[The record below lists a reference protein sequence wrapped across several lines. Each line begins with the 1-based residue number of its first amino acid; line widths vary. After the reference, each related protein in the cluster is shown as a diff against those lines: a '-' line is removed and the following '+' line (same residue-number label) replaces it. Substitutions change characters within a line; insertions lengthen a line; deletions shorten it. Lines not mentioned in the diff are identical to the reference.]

1 MNYEEANYLQLL
13 NAIITAGSKRS
24 DRTGVGTLS
33 IFGTQLRFSLADNK
47 MPMITTKKMFA
58 RGVIE
63 ELLLFLRGE
72 TNTKILEAKS
82 VNIWKGNTSREFL
95 DKRGLTGLPEGDMG
109 KTYGWQWRKFGADQ
123 ETLFD
128 RPTQYFEQGIDQLSQ
143 VINSLKNDP
152 HGRRHI
158 ITAWNPLQLDECA
171 LPPCHCFMQF
181 YVNDGELSCQFY

>member
-72 TNTKILEAKS
+72 TDTKILEAKG

-95 DKRGLTGLPEGDMG
+95 DKRGLSHLPEGDMG
-109 KTYGWQWRKFGADQ
+109 KTYGHQWRKFG
-123 ETLFD
+123 E
-128 RPTQYFEQGIDQLSQ
+128 YFVRTGHNSYDFLQTGVDQLAQ
-143 VINSLKNDP
+143 VIDSLKNDP
-152 HGRRHI
+152 YGRRHI
-158 ITAWNPLQLDECA
+158 I
-171 LPPCHCFMQF
+171 
-181 YVNDGELSCQFY
+181 